1 MGEMAN
7 VGARGGWL
15 VGGARL
21 VGDEREMDVVF
32 EARLGG
38 GEGGVAA
45 DPTAERA
52 RRLRGGGGGTN
63 T

>member
-38 GEGGVAA
+38 GREGLLRIQLRR
-45 DPTAERA
+45 ERD
-52 RRLRGGGGGTN
+52 G
-63 T
+63 

>member
-15 VGGARL
+15 VGGACL

-38 GEGGVAA
+38 REGLLRIQLRR
-45 DPTAERA
+45 ERD
-52 RRLRGGGGGTN
+52 G
-63 T
+63 

>member
-1 MGEMAN
+1 MEEEEEEMGEMAN

-38 GEGGVAA
+38 GREGLLRIQLRR
-45 DPTAERA
+45 ERD
-52 RRLRGGGGGTN
+52 G
-63 T
+63 

>member
-1 MGEMAN
+1 MEEEEEEMGEMAN

-15 VGGARL
+15 VGRACL

-38 GEGGVAA
+38 REGLLRIQLRR
-45 DPTAERA
+45 ERD
-52 RRLRGGGGGTN
+52 G
-63 T
+63 